1 MTLDSIIPYVV
12 LAGYLLVTLVVGLVG
27 YRQQQNTPDDYFLAD
42 RNMGAIL
49 LFFTLIATNF
59 SAFAFLGFSGSG
71 YRIGLSYY
79 GMMGFGTGLIAL
91 TFYFIGYRVWL
102 LGNKHGL
109 ITPSELM
116 EARFRSTGVSP
127 GISNTLKLIFLAVMV
142 IFTIP
147 YLTLQPIG
155 AGYIIETLTNG
166 QIPYFTGATFLTIVI
181 VLYVFMG
188 GMRSVAL
195 TDVIQGVLMFTLML
209 AAVAAIASSLG
220 GIAEANRTVYTLKPE
235 LFSRQGIDNFFTY
248 RKWFSFM
255 ILWMLSVP
263 MFPQMFMRFYTSK
276 NSNSLKVS
284 VVIYPLVSA
293 IMFICPVLIG
303 MWGHISFSDLTG
315 KASDQVFPMMLAEH
329 TPIWLASLVMVGA
342 LAAMMS
348 TLDSQ
353 LLALSSMLTRDIYFA
368 YFRKTAS
375 LKEQTFVGRL
385 LIVLLAIIGLI
396 IAKNPPDTITAIATQ
411 AFTGLAVLFPTVIA
425 VLYSRTIHPLTC
437 IVSILVGEAAVIGF
451 QLGIIPKSLTFGFLP
466 VVPIVALSGLIIIV
480 GSIKPIRRLVD
491 SRES

>member
-27 YRQQQNTPDDYFLAD
+27 YRQQKNTPDDYFLAD

-109 ITPSELM
+109 ITPSELI
-116 EARFRSTGVSP
+116 EARFRRTGVSP

-166 QIPYFTGATFLTIVI
+166 QIPYFTGATFLTVVI

-209 AAVAAIASSLG
+209 AALAAIASSLG

-235 LFSRQGIDNFFTY
+235 LFSRQGIDNFFTH

-263 MFPQMFMRFYTSK
+263 MFPQMFMRFYASK
-276 NSNSLKVS
+276 TSNSLKVS
-284 VVIYPLVSA
+284 VVMYPLVSA
-293 IMFICPVLIG
+293 TMFICPVLIG

-315 KASDQVFPMMLAEH
+315 KASDQVFPMMLTEH
-329 TPIWLASLVMVGA
+329 TPIWLASLVMVG
-342 LAAMMS
+342 
-348 TLDSQ
+348 
-353 LLALSSMLTRDIYFA
+353 
-368 YFRKTAS
+368 
-375 LKEQTFVGRL
+375 
-385 LIVLLAIIGLI
+385 
-396 IAKNPPDTITAIATQ
+396 
-411 AFTGLAVLFPTVIA
+411 
-425 VLYSRTIHPLTC
+425 
-437 IVSILVGEAAVIGF
+437 
-451 QLGIIPKSLTFGFLP
+451 
-466 VVPIVALSGLIIIV
+466 
-480 GSIKPIRRLVD
+480 
-491 SRES
+491 